1 MNDLDTE
8 LEAAICSALITD
20 AARAPRPAPQW
31 DGLAQYSTSDR
42 ERRRSPWVAAAA
54 VGLVAAAI
62 GGAIA
67 LRPSTSSRV
76 VRTAGFIPAGT
87 EFPLTDLGPATQ
99 SVPFGGVTTDR
110 LLRGVSVPGHNSLT
124 VVRTLIYVHGPTA
137 ERAECISPGTNLF
150 CLAEEMGSLLPK
162 VFHFYGEAGS
172 NGVPEPPLDLAV
184 WTNVP
189 ADAAYVSFIGGAEE
203 LWQRP
208 VLGMAVFPTLGLA
221 TAYTA
226 DGTELTRID
235 MDKASATDPLINLG
249 PPLDVS
255 DAQGEELG
263 LLTNSTMA
271 SCLNAHGGISTGN
284 STTGDG
290 NVVVFDPSVNQVE
303 IWDGCVTETKRIVAE
318 RVTSMNPPQV
328 KTS

>member
-8 LEAAICSALITD
+8 LEAAICSALVTD

-99 SVPFGGVTTDR
+99 SMSITTDGLSR
-110 LLRGVSVPGHNSLT
+110 KVSVPGLDSLT
-124 VVRTLIYVHGPTA
+124 VARALTYGNGPTA
-137 ERAECISPGTNLF
+137 EQAECMFPGTIGVEGSWGMCNTE
-150 CLAEEMGSLLPK
+150 AMGYRIPDVLHS
-162 VFHFYGEAGS
+162 FGES
-172 NGVPEPPLDLAV
+172 TLNGVQQPPFDYSA

-189 ADAAYVSFIGGAEE
+189 ADAAFVSFAGGAQQ

-208 VLGMAVFPTLGLA
+208 LFGMAVFPTLGLA
-221 TAYTA
+221 TAYSA
-226 DGTELTRID
+226 DGTELARID
-235 MDKASATDPLINLG
+235 FHKASASDPATDPG
-249 PPLDVS
+249 PFYTVS
-255 DAQGEELG
+255 DAQNEELR
-263 LLTNSTMA
+263 LLTISATA
-271 SCLNAHGGISTGN
+271 ACLTAHGGTVAGAS
-284 STTGDG
+284 
-290 NVVVFDPSVNQVE
+290 NVAVFDPSVNQVE
-303 IWDGCVTETKRIVAE
+303 IWEGCVAETKRIVAE
-318 RVTSMNPPQV
+318 RLAAMNPPQV
-328 KTS
+328 KSS

>member
-1 MNDLDTE
+1 MNDLGTE
-8 LEAAICSALITD
+8 LESAIRSALATD
-20 AARAPRPAPQW
+20 AARVPRPGPSW
-31 DGLAQYSTSDR
+31 DGLPRYATSDR

-67 LRPSTSSRV
+67 LRSATSPQV
-76 VRTAGFIPAGT
+76 VRAAGFIPAGT
-87 EFPLTDLGPATQ
+87 EFPLTDLGTATQ

-110 LLRGVSVPGHNSLT
+110 LLRRVSVPGHDSLT

-137 ERAECISPGTNLF
+137 ERAECISPGTNIF

-162 VFHFYGEAGS
+162 VFHFYGEAVS
-172 NGVPEPPLDLAV
+172 NGVPEPPLDIAV

-189 ADAAYVSFIGGAEE
+189 ADAAYVSFIGGAQE

-221 TAYTA
+221 TAYSK

-235 MDKASATDPLINLG
+235 MDKASATDPLTNLR
-249 PPLDVS
+249 PLYDVS
-255 DAQGEELG
+255 DAQGEELR
-263 LLTNSTMA
+263 LLTNSMMA
-271 SCLNAHGGISTGN
+271 SCLTAHGGTSTGN

-290 NVVVFDPSVNQVE
+290 NVVVFNPSVDQVE
-303 IWDGCVTETKRIVAE
+303 VWDGCVIETKRVVAD
-318 RVTSMNPPQV
+318 RVTAMNPPRV